1 MKKFPLHL
9 RIVIGM
15 ALGCI
20 FGMLTIQ
27 LKWSAAFTLC
37 YIKPIGTIFLNS
49 LKMVAI
55 PLVFSSLLVCV
66 VGVQDRAK
74 LSRMGFKALLIYTV
88 TTVIS
93 ASVGIQITQL
103 LKPGCGISD
112 QTRAALVV
120 LYNNPVDQPSLPQ
133 QRSPIMDH
141 TPLQFLK
148 TLVPENFFHPFADNE
163 KLLQVVFLAICFG
176 IALLKVVPEKRIAVV
191 TFFEGIYEAM
201 VALIRMI
208 MALAPLGVFA
218 LTASLLIECIHMQ
231 EGIDVSE
238 IFCALLGYCCTVIVG
253 LAIVLLVVYPMVI
266 NLFTAIPFFRFLKEL
281 YPVQLLAFSSSSSAV
296 VLPLSIEVLQ
306 KKLGISAEVSHFI
319 LPLGSTLNRNGT
331 ALYQAVVCVFVAQVM
346 GITLSCSQQLLL
358 IGNITLSSL
367 GVASAP
373 GAALVVTM
381 VLLQS
386 VGLPAASVALVLP
399 PDRLL
404 DMFRTVVN
412 VTGNALT
419 AVVVAETTQK

>member
-1 MKKFPLHL
+1 MKKIPLHI
-9 RIVIGM
+9 RILIGM
-15 ALGCI
+15 VLGSM
-20 FGMLTIQ
+20 FGIISIQ
-27 LKWSAAFTLC
+27 LKLPTSFTLS

-55 PLVFSSLLVCV
+55 PLVFSSILVCV
-66 VGVQDRAK
+66 VSVQDRAK
-74 LSRMGFKALLIYTV
+74 LSSMGLKALLIYIV
-88 TTVIS
+88 TTAIS
-93 ASVGIQITQL
+93 AGVGIQITRL
-103 LKPGCGISD
+103 LKPGSYISS
-112 QTRAALVV
+112 QTSAAFVA
-120 LYNNPVDQPSLPQ
+120 LYNQRDSLGTQKHPQ
-133 QRSPIMDH
+133 VMDD
-141 TPLQFLK
+141 TPLRFFK
-148 TLVPENFFHPFADNE
+148 TLIPENFFHPFADNE
-163 KLLQVVFLAICFG
+163 KLLQVVFLAICLG

-208 MALAPLGVFA
+208 MELAPFGVFA
-218 LTASLLIECIHMQ
+218 LTASLLVECIHME
-231 EGIDVSE
+231 EGMDVSE

-253 LAIVLLVVYPMVI
+253 LAIVLLVVYPIVI
-266 NLFTAIPFFRFLKEL
+266 NMFTAIPFFRFLKEL

-296 VLPLSIEVLQ
+296 VLPLSIEILQ
-306 KKLGISAEVSHFI
+306 KKLGISGEVSRFI

-346 GITLSCSQQLLL
+346 GIELSFSQQLLL

-373 GAALVVTM
+373 GAALVVTT

-386 VGLPAASVALVLP
+386 IDMPAAALALVLP

-419 AVVVAETTQK
+419 AVVVGETEQK